1 MEGLTKAS
9 ISKTRSKAME
19 FINGK
24 MEGSMMG
31 FGLMEFKMA
40 SVSTPTQRVR

>member
-1 MEGLTKAS
+1 MRAS

-19 FINGK
+19 FTNGR

-31 FGLMEFKMA
+31 FGLTGFKMA
-40 SVSTPTQRVR
+40 SVSTPTRRAR